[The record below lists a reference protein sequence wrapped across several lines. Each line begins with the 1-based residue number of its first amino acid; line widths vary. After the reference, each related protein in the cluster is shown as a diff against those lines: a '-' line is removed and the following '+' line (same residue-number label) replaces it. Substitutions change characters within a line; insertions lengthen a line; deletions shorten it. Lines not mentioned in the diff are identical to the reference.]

1 MTKKDITRK
10 VSTILTEQLGTDPAK
25 ITPESFISRDLGAD
39 SLDQVEIVMALEEE
53 FGIDIPD
60 EDVEKLCEPTSDTR
74 VQQVIDYL
82 ADLPNV
88 QAA

>member
-1 MTKKDITRK
+1 MTKEDITRK

-25 ITPESFISRDLGAD
+25 ITPESFIGRDLGAD
-39 SLDQVEIVMALEEE
+39 SLDNVEIVMALEEE

-60 EDVEKLCEPTSDTR
+60 DDVEKLCEAHNDTQ
-74 VQQVIDYL
+74 VQDLIDYL
-82 ADLPNV
+82 AALPNV